1 MLWTMKSEI
10 EEALEEIRN
19 AGLYKGERIIIQRR
33 GKDVAAL
40 IPVEDLRLLE
50 RLVEEEEDRLDV
62 EAARKALAESDER
75 IPYEEVRKELGL

>member
-1 MLWTMKSEI
+1 MTHLTVG
-10 EEALEEIRN
+10 EARSNLADALNRV
-19 AGLYKGERIIIQRR
+19 AYKGERIIIRR
-33 GKDVAAL
+33 RDKDVAAL

-75 IPYEEVRKELGL
+75 IPYERVRKELGL